1 MRHYIITISAAI
13 AAMLWLPSCRKPV
26 AEEIV
31 SPDITGEWKLES
43 AESLGENAVV
53 KASETIEVSV
63 YVAFEEDGT
72 FELYQRLDE
81 RRFKRYEGTWT
92 LEGKILSGLY
102 DGKKSTP
109 WQVHIPFPLRTEE
122 RLLSCPACPEI
133 RPGIKSRQGSSMKV
147 HVMCARPF
155 RSPCGRR
162 HTDWGR

>member
-1 MRHYIITISAAI
+1 MRHNIITISAAI
-13 AAMLWLPSCRKPV
+13 AAMLLLPSCRKPV
-26 AEEIV
+26 AEEMF

-63 YVAFEEDGT
+63 YVAFEENGA

-109 WQVHIPFPLRTEE
+109 WASPYAISIEDGGNALVMSCMSTNQAGQQDPSAQHHESSRYVRTSIPESVREE
-122 RLLSCPACPEI
+122 AY
-133 RPGIKSRQGSSMKV
+133 
-147 HVMCARPF
+147 
-155 RSPCGRR
+155 
-162 HTDWGR
+162 

>member
-109 WQVHIPFPLRTEE
+109 WASPYSVSIEDGGKTLVMSCMSGNQAGHQEPPGQQHESSRYVRTSIPESVREE
-122 RLLSCPACPEI
+122 AY
-133 RPGIKSRQGSSMKV
+133 
-147 HVMCARPF
+147 
-155 RSPCGRR
+155 
-162 HTDWGR
+162 